1 MEMIDFNPHVI
12 RRRLSTEPV
21 VRAKKRS
28 KLESILAPGNNETV
42 AHDRKDKDGPDATTQ
57 LGHRKVTPTD
67 NIPNA
72 TPDPE
77 HGGQEGQSR
86 IVNYG
91 PLQFPSWIPMEAA
104 LNCGLPYTTY
114 QVPIPS
120 DLNMDFCIDV
130 MMGQDTIVFMFVC
143 HILVTLYRSK
153 LIFAELQDNEAGDEY
168 TWSILSF

>member
-1 MEMIDFNPHVI
+1 MIDFNPHII
-12 RRRLSTEPV
+12 RRRLSTEPE

-28 KLESILAPGNNETV
+28 KPEPILAPGHNGTV
-42 AHDRKDKDGPDATTQ
+42 ARDRKDKDGPNATTQ
-57 LGHRKVTPTD
+57 PDHTKLAPAD
-67 NIPNA
+67 NPPNF
-72 TPDPE
+72 TSDPE
-77 HGGQEGQSR
+77 HGGQEGQGR

-104 LNCGLPYTTY
+104 LNCGLAYTTY
-114 QVPIPS
+114 EVPIPS

-130 MMGQDTIVFMFVC
+130 MMGQDTVVFMFVC
-143 HILVTLYRSK
+143 AVHVMLYRPR